1 MRKSW
6 ILVAALVVGSPAWA
20 VAQGEGDPET
30 RIADAMAKASSAGIP
45 TALLNVSN
53 EEATDALAQAAELRL
68 SHLLQAQQ
76 ALTQHDGVAS
86 PDELSAGANAIGS
99 GVHAAALGEIDQGM
113 PQGERSVA
121 IAVLEYLAVELEMD
135 QWEALNAVM
144 AAGSQG
150 ADALANLPAQARAGQ
165 LPEAAS
171 IRGRPDWAGPAGV
184 GRAPGAAG
192 AGARPPVA
200 RPGGKP

>member
-6 ILVAALVVGSPAWA
+6 ILVAALMVGSPAWA

-76 ALTQHDGVAS
+76 ALTQHDGAAS
-86 PDELSAGANAIGS
+86 AEELSAGANLIGVGVSQAAIT
-99 GVHAAALGEIDQGM
+99 AIDAGM
-113 PQGERSVA
+113 PPGDRSVA
-121 IAVLEYLAVELEMD
+121 LAVLYELHYNQKIDVYDAYLAVMNAGQQGMD
-135 QWEALNAVM
+135 AV
-144 AAGSQG
+144 
-150 ADALANLPAQARAGQ
+150 ANLPAQARAGQ

-184 GRAPGAAG
+184 GGVPAG

-200 RPGGKP
+200 NPRGRP